1 MFDPYRKRRMKAAAI
16 RERRMGA
23 VDFSLPVDGDALET
37 RKPLAA
43 AGSFMDSIL
52 ADLVKEKTPFFDEI
66 CARWKELFPDLRA
79 RPGKW
84 VAAASGNGGKVFIYV
99 SSAAALF
106 ALRPK
111 LPAMKKVLSKLTSA
125 PAKFTLH
132 LETHARFN
140 NR

>member
-1 MFDPYRKRRMKAAAI
+1 MFDPYFKRRMKAAAI

-111 LPAMKKVLSKLTSA
+111 LPSIRKKLAELSTA
-125 PAKFTLH
+125 PSRFTVH
-132 LETHARFN
+132 LEAHMV
-140 NR
+140 